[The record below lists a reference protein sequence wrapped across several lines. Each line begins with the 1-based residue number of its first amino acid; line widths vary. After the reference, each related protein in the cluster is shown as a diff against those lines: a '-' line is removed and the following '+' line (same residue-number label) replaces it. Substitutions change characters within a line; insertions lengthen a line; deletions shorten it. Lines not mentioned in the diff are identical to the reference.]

1 MEKSIKCL
9 KEEVS
14 KLRGYAVII
23 DGEDGELE
31 PVTTVSVED
40 IYELINQLDKR
51 EVLSQEENI
60 NIVLDDLKEH
70 IKEQQTL
77 SQNIGLAHTSAG
89 NDTHYR
95 QYDYVLECINEYE
108 PSEDLQNL
116 IVPKQEKVK
125 IESVWAEDIEDA
137 KASGMTLFK
146 AMDWMA
152 IDSDDEEKQ
161 DLFAK
166 AWLYGYEVEEEQKY
180 IIKIGNL
187 YLAEPLGDMTSDI
200 VRMTR
205 NKEIAHQFA
214 DEKSIATHLDKF
226 EGTEAIKVEEME
238 E

>member
-1 MEKSIKCL
+1 MKKNKEWALIELGKLFPSHAEMYDHPDDLTVMKC
-9 KEEVS
+9 
-14 KLRGYAVII
+14 
-23 DGEDGELE
+23 ELLNK
-31 PVTTVSVED
+31 VYD
-40 IYELINQLDKR
+40 ILSQLDEP
-51 EVLSQEENI
+51 EVLSQEWI
-60 NIVLDDLKEH
+60 DDHTYHEDEYDFYYADPDELK
-70 IKEQQTL
+70 
-77 SQNIGLAHTSAG
+77 
-89 NDTHYR
+89 
-95 QYDYVLECINEYE
+95 
-108 PSEDLQNL
+108 NL
-116 IVPKQEKVK
+116 LVPKQEKVK

-187 YLAEPLGDMTSDI
+187 YLAETLGDMTSDI